1 LQYILFELAF
11 NTMQTST
18 SLFFALS
25 IISFSGVE
33 AARASAQSLHQY
45 IASIPASEPHH
56 VCLTGNRAAQL
67 MQSFIMVEGHELSNY
82 EMQSKVSET
91 KCTVKDYKI
100 ANTLFLVSD
109 ELSEGCAARWKAHSQ
124 SCDVLVHAHDGK
136 DCDLLYK
143 FRLITDQCDAPLVV
157 VHSDKELVQ
166 CYSDRVAQ
174 ARKDFMMPL
183 DDHCT
188 NIHHEV
194 MLHDKDQKGQE
205 LVPILRS
212 ALQQTS
218 AMVKER
224 YAHLSQSS
232 SMLQHANDTQSLRH
246 LLYRGKRSIHDVHTE
261 FLRRMQDMPH
271 DEIAVSFL
279 HSASMQHSRKQK
291 TQR

>member
-1 LQYILFELAF
+1 
-11 NTMQTST
+11 
-18 SLFFALS
+18 
-25 IISFSGVE
+25 
-33 AARASAQSLHQY
+33 
-45 IASIPASEPHH
+45 
-56 VCLTGNRAAQL
+56 
-67 MQSFIMVEGHELSNY
+67 
-82 EMQSKVSET
+82 
-91 KCTVKDYKI
+91 
-100 ANTLFLVSD
+100 
-109 ELSEGCAARWKAHSQ
+109 
-124 SCDVLVHAHDGK
+124 VLVHAHDGK

-279 HSASMQHSRKQK
+279 HSASMEHSRKQK
-291 TQR
+291 TQKKHRPQSKASSLQLDVAGQSSLFEQSGEEAKPPGPDDEFNDEFAEPVTQTQTSGASTPDAQPQSVGGGGNPNGGGSTNAQPLTGGSTGTTQVTGSHATQQHNQIRNTGNAAFDSK